1 MELTGRQIRISVRN
15 LVEFVLRSGDID
27 NRRTAGAQREAML
40 AGGTDA
46 PEDTAADG
54 IRVSGGGVAAPFGGG
69 GRIPN
74 RGRGACGWNH
84 PGWKRCHDR

>member
-15 LVEFVLRSGDID
+15 LVEFVLRSGDIANGGCTERGD
-27 NRRTAGAQREAML
+27 VSW
-40 AGGTDA
+40 GTDA

>member
-27 NRRTAGAQREAML
+27 NRRTA
-40 AGGTDA
+40 
-46 PEDTAADG
+46 
-54 IRVSGGGVAAPFGGG
+54 AAPFGGG

-84 PGWKRCHDR
+84 PGWKKCHDR